1 MANPTTA
8 AGDNGVSGAVRGISG
23 GSTAIRASVAR
34 TANGSGAS
42 AVFSETPNLRF
53 AYHPVE
59 CDAPAISRA

>member
-1 MANPTTA
+1 MANQTTA

-23 GSTAIRASVAR
+23 GTTAIRSSVAR

-59 CDAPAISRA
+59 CDEPARSRL